1 MSSSRFRL
9 SIHRILGLV
18 SAVALSTACGG
29 SDGNDGLSPG
39 GSSASSFTATLVG
52 GSPGVFSGSSSAAIG
67 SGLFG
72 IGLTTADGKFLLSFA
87 RAGTRP
93 AAGAYSLGD
102 NPLTGF
108 SASLDV
114 GPPQVIYTSMSGTLT
129 ITESTVNS
137 IKGTFSF
144 NAAVSVGSGPPTTVS
159 GSFAAV
165 CASGC

>member
-1 MSSSRFRL
+1 
-9 SIHRILGLV
+9 V
-18 SAVALSTACGG
+18 AALSAACSGK
-29 SDGNDGLSPG
+29 DGDDGISPG
-39 GSSASSFTATLVG
+39 NSTSSFTATLTG
-52 GSPGVFSGSSSAAIG
+52 GSAGVFSGSSSAAVG

-93 AAGAYSLGD
+93 TPGPYPLGD

-108 SASLDV
+108 SASINV
-114 GPPQVIYTSMSGTLT
+114 GPPQAIYTSTSGTLT

-137 IKGTFSF
+137 IKGNFSF
-144 NAAVSVGSGPPTTVS
+144 NAAVSVGSGPPTSVS
-159 GSFAAV
+159 GSFVAV